1 MSTVAAQCLMDW
13 LELSSER
20 HRPNN
25 AELTPAEWDELLA
38 QAYHHGV
45 AAQLFQSL
53 LAEAASRAV
62 PPSVARCAL
71 LGLAHERASAARRQ
85 RALVAVLAW
94 LKQAGITPILLKGA
108 H

>member
-1 MSTVAAQCLMDW
+1 MSTVAAQRLTDW

-20 HRPNN
+20 PRPNN
-25 AELTPAEWDELLA
+25 AVLTLAEWDELLA

-53 LAEAASRAV
+53 LAEAISRPV

-85 RALVAVLAW
+85 RELVAVLGW
-94 LKQAGITPILLKGA
+94 LRRAGITPILIKGA
-108 H
+108 